1 VTLLRLAAALTRA
14 WVRLYTRGLDHDR
27 REARR
32 AELESDVWEHVHD
45 ADEAGRP
52 PAAAALE
59 IARRLVGGVP
69 ADLTWR
75 LEHRRRGGRARV
87 EGGRSMRTAIRRH
100 GMVAL
105 TGALG
110 VWLLAMA
117 AAVWVDPSAPAS
129 TLGKALVSVAVATA
143 GLAVLTG
150 LVARHAGRR
159 GSRELIAL
167 GAVVGGVTSIW
178 AVLPTVV
185 AGAVL
190 VWLYRPRRRGGAAQA
205 A

>member
-1 VTLLRLAAALTRA
+1 
-14 WVRLYTRGLDHDR
+14 
-27 REARR
+27 
-32 AELESDVWEHVHD
+32 
-45 ADEAGRP
+45 
-52 PAAAALE
+52 
-59 IARRLVGGVP
+59 
-69 ADLTWR
+69 
-75 LEHRRRGGRARV
+75 
-87 EGGRSMRTAIRRH
+87 
-100 GMVAL
+100 MVAL